1 MTGLTGSRQSKK
13 EASLFCIRDK
23 KTVEALPFQKRR
35 TAISKKIDGLSKE
48 KKKAKEEG
56 IGKCQKFFSE
66 KGKEKIKKSLHK
78 KAG

>member
-23 KTVEALPFQKRR
+23 KTVEALPFQMRR

-48 KKKAKEEG
+48 KKAKKEG

>member
-1 MTGLTGSRQSKK
+1 M
-13 EASLFCIRDK
+13 
-23 KTVEALPFQKRR
+23 EALPFQIRR